1 MAKTRIAYF
10 CQSCGF
16 ESAKWLGKCPSC
28 QQWNTFVEEIID
40 KGNSAASVPTWKVTS
55 NTQQRAN
62 KPVEVADITFTEEH
76 RMQTPD
82 KEFNRVLGGGIV
94 AGSLVLIGGEPGIGK
109 STLMLQL
116 ALNMPNLKVLYVSG
130 EESERQIKMRAE
142 RLVPEAVNPQSKNL
156 SSKLETLNHKSGAL
170 NSNSEIEHPKSE
182 INKGCFILTET
193 STQNIFKQI
202 EALEP
207 DLVVIDSIQTLH
219 SSHIESTPGSVSQV
233 RECTAEMLRFAKET
247 STPVFLIGHIT
258 KDGMIAGPK
267 ILEHMVD
274 TVLQFEGDRH
284 HVYRILRTVKNRFGS
299 ASELGIYEM
308 LGEGLREVSNPSEIL
323 LSQRDEPLS
332 GITISATLEGMRP
345 MLIETQ
351 ALVSTSAYGTPQ
363 RTATGFDTKRMSM
376 LLAVL
381 EKRCGFRLGAKD
393 VFLNITG
400 GIRVEDPAIDLG
412 LAAAIISSHEDIP
425 IPFKTCF
432 AGEIG
437 LSGEIRAVNRVEQR
451 IAEAQK
457 LGFNQIFI
465 SKYNLP
471 SGGQDK
477 KRMDLS
483 RYDIEVKIVSSI
495 EEVFGLLFG

>member
-1 MAKTRIAYF
+1 MAKSKIAYF

-16 ESAKWLGKCPSC
+16 EAAKWLGKCPSC
-28 QQWNTFVEEIID
+28 GQWNTFAEEIIE
-40 KGNSAASVPTWKVTS
+40 KVNAAIPDWKASSTS
-55 NTQQRAN
+55 LQRAN
-62 KPVEVADITFTEEH
+62 KPVQVADITFSEEH
-76 RMQTPD
+76 RLLTPD

-116 ALNMPNLKVLYVSG
+116 ALNMPNLKVLYISG

-142 RLVPEAVNPQSKNL
+142 QLLTPAQM
-156 SSKLETLNHKSGAL
+156 
-170 NSNSEIEHPKSE
+170 
-182 INKGCFILTET
+182 NKGACYILTET

-202 EALEP
+202 EQLEP
-207 DLVVIDSIQTLH
+207 DLVIVDSIQTLH
-219 SSHIESTPGSVSQV
+219 SAHIESTPGSVSQV
-233 RECTAEMLRFAKET
+233 RECTAELLKFAKES

-284 HVYRILRTVKNRFGS
+284 HVYRILRAVKNRFGP

-323 LSQRDEPLS
+323 LSQRDELLS

-363 RTATGFDTKRMSM
+363 RTATGFDTRRMNM

-381 EKRCGFRLGAKD
+381 EKRCGFKLAAKD

-412 LAAAIISSHEDIP
+412 LAAAIISSHEDIA

-457 LGFNQIFI
+457 LGFEQIFI
-465 SKYNLP
+465 SKYNMP
-471 SGGQDK
+471 SGTKDK
-477 KRMDLS
+477 KRIDLS
-483 RYDIEVKIVSSI
+483 RYTIEVKTAGSI

>member
-1 MAKTRIAYF
+1 MAKTKVAYF

-16 ESAKWLGKCPSC
+16 ESPKWLGKCPSC
-28 QQWNTFVEEIID
+28 QQWNTFAEEIIE
-40 KGNSAASVPTWKVTS
+40 KQNTSIPNWKATS
-55 NTQQRAN
+55 TSSQRAN
-62 KPVEVADITFTEEH
+62 KPVQVSQINYTEEH
-76 RMQTPD
+76 RTLTPD

-116 ALNMPNLKVLYVSG
+116 ALTMPAMKVLYVSG
-130 EESERQIKMRAE
+130 EESDRQIKMRAE
-142 RLVPEAVNPQSKNL
+142 RLSA
-156 SSKLETLNHKSGAL
+156 T
-170 NSNSEIEHPKSE
+170 SEGGGRKSE
-182 INKGCFILTET
+182 TGSECYILTET

-202 EALEP
+202 EILEP
-207 DLVVIDSIQTLH
+207 NMVVIDSIQTLY
-219 SSHIESTPGSVSQV
+219 SAHIESTPGSVSQV
-233 RECTAEMLRFAKET
+233 RECTAELLRFAKES

-284 HVYRILRTVKNRFGS
+284 HVYRILRCIKNRFGS

-308 LGEGLREVSNPSEIL
+308 MGEGLREVSNPSEIL

-351 ALVSTSAYGTPQ
+351 ALVSPSPYGTPQ
-363 RTATGFDTKRMSM
+363 RTATGFDTKRMNM

-381 EKRCGFRLGAKD
+381 EKRCGFRLGDKD

-400 GIRVEDPAIDLG
+400 GISVEDPAIDLG

-437 LSGEIRAVNRVEQR
+437 LSGEVRAVNRIEQR

-457 LGFNQIFI
+457 LGFDQIFI
-465 SKYNLP
+465 SKYNLE
-471 SGGQDK
+471 SGGQHK
-477 KRMDLS
+477 KRIDLS
-483 RYDIEVKIVSSI
+483 RYKIGVKTVASI
-495 EEVFGLLFG
+495 EEVFSALFG